1 MVALFGGIKF
11 SVFQI
16 RSVFL
21 QNSVGNEHGIE
32 KAYIPLRDFKDRF
45 YPGRKWKADFG
56 ELEIRSRVQAVKDDG
71 GQSDDG
77 QSEAA
82 SMLID

>member
-1 MVALFGGIKF
+1 M
-11 SVFQI
+11 
-16 RSVFL
+16 FL

-32 KAYIPLRDFKDRF
+32 KAYIPLREFKDRF

-56 ELEIRSRVQAVKDDG
+56 ELEIRSRVQAVNDDD
-71 GQSDDG
+71 GQSDN

>member
-1 MVALFGGIKF
+1 M
-11 SVFQI
+11 
-16 RSVFL
+16 

-32 KAYIPLRDFKDRF
+32 KAYIPLREFKDRF

-56 ELEIRSRVQAVKDDG
+56 ELEIRSRVQAANDDD
-71 GQSDDG
+71 GQSDN